1 MPAAVSGG
9 NVKRARLMLA
19 VFVCPLLVL
28 SACGPGNQLRIP
40 GDIARPPF
48 SGPPPAGTSRA
59 SVADFTYTPGADG
72 PEVIG
77 RDYDRARHIVWKG
90 HPGKAVADLV
100 AGALS
105 ERGIPTVRRKAD
117 DPASDNVPYLVSG
130 AVRLF
135 EVNVHRH
142 GVLKINAEAV
152 VSLSITVTGT
162 GLPAPWETLVTSTT
176 QLQDIF
182 PIPEELQRAL
192 ESAAN
197 TAADEAVRRL
207 RESGAAGAFP
217 GGGAG
222 GDGTSR

>member
-1 MPAAVSGG
+1 MKP
-9 NVKRARLMLA
+9 ARLLLA

-28 SACGPGNQLRIP
+28 SACAPGNQLRVP
-40 GDIARPPF
+40 GDLARPPV
-48 SGPPPAGTSRA
+48 SGPPPAGPPQA
-59 SVADFTYTPGADG
+59 AVADFAYTPMAEG

-77 RDYDRARHIVWKG
+77 RDYDRARQIVWKG
-90 HPGKAVADLV
+90 HPGKTVADLV

-105 ERGIPTVRRKAD
+105 ERGVPTVRRKAG
-117 DPASDNVPYLVSG
+117 DPASDNVPYQVSG
-130 AVRLF
+130 AVRRF

-152 VSLSITVTGT
+152 VTLSITVSGT
-162 GLPAPWETLVTSTT
+162 GVPAPWETSVTSTT
-176 QLQDIF
+176 QMQDLF

-207 RESGAAGAFP
+207 RESGAAGAFS